1 MKDIK
6 TEINKKEEK
15 EKVIRREKK
24 SFLSKNNVILIA
36 TIFITIIIGIFIGGS
51 SMYLYII
58 NSDFLNLSEE
68 EVEDND
74 PVLTTEEESTI
85 IDVVDA
91 VEESV
96 VSIAVTEVSF
106 SPSNGV
112 VDETASIGSG
122 FIADESGLIVTNQ
135 HVVSDEDSDYKVIT
149 SDGTEYDV
157 VSITRDDVND
167 IAVLKIDAENL
178 KPVELGDSDSL
189 VVGQTVIAIGTPL
202 GEYAGTVTTGVISG
216 LNRSVTTSSSWYG
229 DSSKD
234 YENVIQTDAA
244 VNSGNSGGPLLN
256 TSGQVVG
263 INFATTSNADNI
275 SFALPIN
282 IVKTRLD
289 EYITY
294 GKFIKPYLGISYQ
307 VIPEYIASY
316 YSDVVAGVFIRS
328 LDTDGPAYKAGLE
341 RGDII
346 TEINDESVVDSFTT
360 VLSQYKPEEEIKI
373 TYYRDGEYDTV
384 KVTLGEAD

>member
-244 VNSGNSGGPLLN
+244 VNSGNS
-256 TSGQVVG
+256 
-263 INFATTSNADNI
+263 
-275 SFALPIN
+275 
-282 IVKTRLD
+282 
-289 EYITY
+289 
-294 GKFIKPYLGISYQ
+294 
-307 VIPEYIASY
+307 
-316 YSDVVAGVFIRS
+316 
-328 LDTDGPAYKAGLE
+328 
-341 RGDII
+341 
-346 TEINDESVVDSFTT
+346 
-360 VLSQYKPEEEIKI
+360 
-373 TYYRDGEYDTV
+373 
-384 KVTLGEAD
+384 

>member
-282 IVKTRLD
+282 IVRQDWMSILHMAN
-289 EYITY
+289 
-294 GKFIKPYLGISYQ
+294 S
-307 VIPEYIASY
+307 
-316 YSDVVAGVFIRS
+316 
-328 LDTDGPAYKAGLE
+328 
-341 RGDII
+341 
-346 TEINDESVVDSFTT
+346 
-360 VLSQYKPEEEIKI
+360 
-373 TYYRDGEYDTV
+373 
-384 KVTLGEAD
+384 